1 MTPVIDRLNAS
12 EYKIPEFKA
21 EEKELVFNETH
32 QILTFIRPEL
42 EAITKEQELELQEM
56 LKSIKSKK
64 GKKTAEDKIKIK
76 EIEGVL
82 SHVGNKFEAVTGVSV
97 GDILTCVIQELKD
110 LGANEEAIKNIK
122 QAKFWLNEKG

>member
-56 LKSIKSKK
+56 L
-64 GKKTAEDKIKIK
+64 
-76 EIEGVL
+76 
-82 SHVGNKFEAVTGVSV
+82 
-97 GDILTCVIQELKD
+97 
-110 LGANEEAIKNIK
+110 
-122 QAKFWLNEKG
+122 